1 MFFKKIMLILSFTFI
16 LCFYNIYNNKNET
29 DLDAVALVNEKDI
42 QGPVIKNVS
51 PDKYQQYIVSKPTIK
66 ISYSDENAVDTSSIK
81 LYVNYKDVTSK
92 SILKNNKIIYT
103 PDKKLKRG
111 NQIVRLEIS
120 DINKN
125 KTEFEWYFTVGTPIY
140 NHYYGLLHSHTSASD
155 GHGTYD
161 DAYYMAKYKAN
172 LDFFAITEH
181 SNLLDNDLKCN
192 INNGSYS
199 NEWTVLIKSR
209 DKFNLK
215 DKFIALNGFE
225 MTYPFKVENKIGHI
239 NIFNSDG
246 FVSTNLDNM
255 TLDNFY
261 KLISEQDDL
270 IGQFNHPGDKF
281 GDFNNL
287 KYSKSADEVISLIE
301 VCNGY
306 NKDNSKNI
314 LSFNKYQLA
323 LDNGWHVAP
332 TANQDNHKVDFGIA
346 NEFRTVILSTELS
359 KDSLYDSLKKMRVY
373 ATQDK
378 NIRIDYSINE
388 LPLGSTITNAT
399 KLSFS
404 ICAID
409 NDYDDKIKKIQV
421 ISNNGEIIQQK
432 DFNSNLAKLE
442 FNIKPLKNKFYYVKV
457 IQNNDKVSVTAPI
470 WIK

>member
-1 MFFKKIMLILSFTFI
+1 MLH
-16 LCFYNIYNNKNET
+16 
-29 DLDAVALVNEKDI
+29 
-42 QGPVIKNVS
+42 
-51 PDKYQQYIVSKPTIK
+51 YI
-66 ISYSDENAVDTSSIK
+66 
-81 LYVNYKDVTSK
+81 
-92 SILKNNKIIYT
+92 
-103 PDKKLKRG
+103 PDKKFNRG
-111 NQIVRLEIS
+111 NQIVRLEVC

-125 KTEFEWYFTVGTPIY
+125 KTDFEWYFTVGTPIY

-161 DAYYMAKYKAN
+161 DAYYMAKYKAD

-181 SNLLDNDLKCN
+181 SNLLDNDIKCN

-199 NEWTVLIKSR
+199 SKWTNLIKCK
-209 DKFNLK
+209 DKFTSKNE
-215 DKFIALNGFE
+215 FIALNGFE
-225 MTYPFKVENKIGHI
+225 MTYPFNVENKIGHI

-255 TLDNFY
+255 NLDNFY
-261 KLISEQDDL
+261 KLISEQDNL

-287 KYSKSADEVISLIE
+287 KYSKSADEIISLIE

-314 LSFNKYQLA
+314 LSFDKYQIA

-332 TANQDNHKVDFGIA
+332 TANQDNHKVDFGVA
-346 NEFRTVILSTELS
+346 NEFRTVVLSTCLN

-388 LPLGSTITNAT
+388 LPLGSTITNST
-399 KLSFS
+399 KLNFSLNKDSLYDSLKKMRVYATQDKNIRIDYSINELPLGSTITNSTKLNFS

-409 NDYDDKIKKIQV
+409 NDYNDKIKKIQV
-421 ISNNGEIIQQK
+421 ISNNGEIIRQK

-442 FNIKPLKNKFYYVKV
+442 FNIKPTKNKFYYVKV
-457 IQNNDKVSVTAPI
+457 IQNNNKVSVTAPI

>member
-1 MFFKKIMLILSFTFI
+1 MFLKKFLIIFLSIILLFCGAYNLKNEILLNVFAFTNTKTNQEI
-16 LCFYNIYNNKNET
+16 KINNIY
-29 DLDAVALVNEKDI
+29 
-42 QGPVIKNVS
+42 
-51 PDKYQQYIVSKPTIK
+51 PDKYQQYIVSKPTIEITFNNLNLIDK
-66 ISYSDENAVDTSSIK
+66 FSTK
-81 LYVNYKDVTSK
+81 LYINYKDVTDK
-92 SILKNNKIIYT
+92 STFKNNKIVYT
-103 PDKKLKRG
+103 PNKKFKRG
-111 NQIVRLEIS
+111 NQIVKLELC

-125 KTEFEWYFTVGTPIY
+125 KNTFEWYFTVGTPIY

-155 GHGTYD
+155 GHGSYD
-161 DAYYMAKYKAN
+161 DAYYIAKYKAN

-181 SNLLDNDLKCN
+181 SNLLDNDTICD
-192 INNGSYS
+192 INNGYNS
-199 NEWTVLIKSR
+199 NEWTNLNKCR
-209 DKFNLK
+209 EKFTTK

-225 MTYPFKVENKIGHI
+225 MTYPFKVKNKIGHI

-287 KYSKSADEVISLIE
+287 KYSKSADKIISLIE

-314 LSFNKYQLA
+314 LSFDKYQLA

-332 TANQDNHKVDFGIA
+332 TANQDNHRIDFGIA
-346 NEFRTVILSTELS
+346 NEFRTVILSTRLD
-359 KDSLYDSLKKMRVY
+359 KNSLYDSLKKMRVY

-378 NIRIDYSINE
+378 NIKIDYSIND
-388 LPLGSTITNAT
+388 LPLGSTINNST
-399 KLSFS
+399 KLNFS

-409 NDYDDKIKKIQV
+409 NDFNDKIKKIQV
-421 ISNNGEIIQQK
+421 ISNNGKIIRQK
-432 DFNSNLAKLE
+432 YFDSNLAKLE
-442 FNIKPLKNKFYYVKV
+442 FNIKPIKNTFYYVKV
-457 IQNNDKVSVTAPI
+457 IQNNDKTSVTAPI